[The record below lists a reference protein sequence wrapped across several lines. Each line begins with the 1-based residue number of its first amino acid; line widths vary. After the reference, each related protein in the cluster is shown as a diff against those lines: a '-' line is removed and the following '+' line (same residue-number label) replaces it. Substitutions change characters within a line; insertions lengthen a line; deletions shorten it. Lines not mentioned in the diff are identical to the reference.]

1 MYAELVFEAVQVPA
15 VAGWQA
21 IVQKVEWVGS
31 VRVGGDTQTE
41 TSGMKETYIH
51 THARTHARTYP
62 WRQPAAV
69 ALVEQA
75 EKVSCKALL
84 SSRAAEYL

>member
-51 THARTHARTYP
+51 THARTHARTRGDSP
-62 WRQPAAV
+62 LRSRW
-69 ALVEQA
+69 
-75 EKVSCKALL
+75 
-84 SSRAAEYL
+84 SSKQRKSHAKPC